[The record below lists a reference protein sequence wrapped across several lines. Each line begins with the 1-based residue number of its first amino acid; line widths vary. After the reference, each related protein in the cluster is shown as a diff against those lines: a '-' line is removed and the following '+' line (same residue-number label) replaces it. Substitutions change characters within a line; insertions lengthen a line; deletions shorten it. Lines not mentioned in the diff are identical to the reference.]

1 MADAPTRLDLYQR
14 GREYLL
20 SRATKIERGVVD
32 TEGSDANLFVG
43 SASFMAGAVS
53 TQLQARQAAL
63 FARSAE
69 NEDLDRLL
77 VDRWNLPRKGAA
89 AALGTVRFFRPTAS
103 AGAGAVLVGTK
114 VGTDDGIEYITTTPA
129 LFSASSLFETAD
141 VRATRAG
148 DTQQVGRFRITRI
161 LQPGGVFDTSMQ
173 VINDEPTAGGEP
185 REIDDDYRLRGQG
198 EPRALA
204 RGTLRAIQQG
214 ALTTPGVAS
223 ALAIEALDGDLR
235 PARIVQ
241 LNIADGS
248 GIASRALGAEALRNL
263 DDYRAAGIAVVVSL
277 SSPYLVDVQLH
288 LAFIAGVST
297 TTLGDTVRRAVLGY
311 VNSLPTGAPLYRSNL
326 NAVLARYVQSGLIPN
341 ESSIVAPTGDVYPP
355 SGRTIRTTD
364 AQVTLV

>member
-43 SASFMAGAVS
+43 SASFMAGAVA

-89 AALGTVRFFRPTAS
+89 AALGTVRFFRTIATI
-103 AGAGAVLVGTK
+103 GAGAILTGTK
-114 VGTDDGIEYITTTPA
+114 VSTDDGIEYITTTPA
-129 LFSASSLFETAD
+129 LFSTTTLFAYAD

-148 DTQQVGRFRITRI
+148 ETQQVGRYRITRI
-161 LQPGGVFDTSMQ
+161 NQPGGVFDPSMQ

-185 REIDDDYRLRGQG
+185 REIDDDYRLRGLN
-198 EPRALA
+198 EPQTLA

-214 ALTTPGVAS
+214 ALSTPGVAS

-235 PARIVQ
+235 PARVVQ

-248 GIASRALGAEALRNL
+248 GIASRALGAQVSRNL
-263 DDYRAAGIAVVVSL
+263 DEYRAAGIAVVVSL
-277 SSPYLVDVQLH
+277 STPYLIDVQLH

-311 VNSLPTGAPLYRSNL
+311 VNSLPTGGALYRSNL
-326 NAVLARYVQSGLIPN
+326 NAVLARYTASGLIPN
-341 ESSIVAPTGDVYPP
+341 ESSIVAPAGDVYPP